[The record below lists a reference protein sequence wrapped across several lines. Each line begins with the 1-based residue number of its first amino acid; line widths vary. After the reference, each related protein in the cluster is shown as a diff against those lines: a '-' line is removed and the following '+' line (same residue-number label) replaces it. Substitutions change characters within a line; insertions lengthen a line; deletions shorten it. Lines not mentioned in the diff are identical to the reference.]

1 MRRCAAVA
9 LTGGRTRSLTI
20 SRLGSCA
27 NRLSRAPR
35 PANNHHK
42 YHEVVD
48 VLLLSSASLPNPSLT
63 SSTSDRKGSRKPK
76 KSRVCTGWLLIM
88 RPHSSLG
95 QLTAADSTRRS
106 IFFDRMSLTAI
117 G

>member
-1 MRRCAAVA
+1 MCQPAQSGAAPGQQPSQVSRGVGCPA
-9 LTGGRTRSLTI
+9 LG
-20 SRLGSCA
+20 
-27 NRLSRAPR
+27 
-35 PANNHHK
+35 H
-42 YHEVVD
+42 
-48 VLLLSSASLPNPSLT
+48 ASLPNPSLT

-88 RPHSSLG
+88 GPHSSLG

-106 IFFDRMSLTAI
+106 IFFDRISLTAI